1 MNDENKEQY
10 ISDEAL
16 NLIKMVDDVIRDHN
30 SGLPVFMFESD
41 MYHDFIL
48 PLSVALVSQSGA
60 RTVKDIL
67 NWCVHIDRVAFATVD
82 PGVYYP
88 QKAYLLRRKLNVNE
102 LNGKS
107 SVLWDLN
114 IPVIK
119 TDGAYINVLV
129 AVYKD
134 IPIASN
140 LLQNMGPDTLKN
152 FLMEDVK
159 SRIRALIS
167 CGNSNQYVS
176 EMMRQSLNYISDN
189 FPNVMLEDI
198 RNDLRDILNHYLNM
212 EDKNEKMIE
221 GIAVIMKEL
230 RIFGIGTDETDI
242 GL

>member
-1 MNDENKEQY
+1 MNDENKEHY
-10 ISDEAL
+10 VSDEAL

-30 SGLPVFMFESD
+30 SGLPAFMFESD

-48 PLSVALVSQSGA
+48 PLSVALVSESGS
-60 RTVKDIL
+60 RTVGDIL
-67 NWCVHIDRVAFATVD
+67 NWCVHIDGVSFATVE

-107 SVLWDLN
+107 SVLWNLN

-119 TDGAYINVLV
+119 TDRAYINVLV

-140 LLQNMGPDTLKN
+140 LLQNMSPDTLKN
-152 FLMEDVK
+152 FLMDDVK
-159 SRIRALIS
+159 SRIRVLVS
-167 CGNSNQYVS
+167 CGNSNNYVA
-176 EMMRQSLNYISDN
+176 EMMKQSLNYISDN

-198 RNDLRDILNHYLNM
+198 RNDLRNILNYYLNM
-212 EDKNEKMIE
+212 EEKNEKMIE
-221 GIAVIMKEL
+221 GIAIIMKEL
-230 RIFGIGTDETDI
+230 RIIGIGTDETDI

>member
-140 LLQNMGPDTLKN
+140 LLQNMSPDTLKN
-152 FLMEDVK
+152 FLMDDVK
-159 SRIRALIS
+159 SRIRVLVS
-167 CGNSNQYVS
+167 CGNSNNYVA
-176 EMMRQSLNYISDN
+176 EMMKQSLNYISDN
-189 FPNVMLEDI
+189 FPHVMLEDI
-198 RNDLRDILNHYLNM
+198 RNDLRNILNHYLNM
-212 EDKNEKMIE
+212 EEKNEKMIE

>member
-1 MNDENKEQY
+1 MNDENKEHY
-10 ISDEAL
+10 VSDEAL

-30 SGLPVFMFESD
+30 SGLPAFMFESD

-48 PLSVALVSQSGA
+48 PLSVALVSESGS
-60 RTVKDIL
+60 RTVGDIL
-67 NWCVHIDRVAFATVD
+67 NWCVHIDGVSFATVE

-107 SVLWDLN
+107 SVLWNLN

-140 LLQNMGPDTLKN
+140 LLQNMSPDTLKN
-152 FLMEDVK
+152 FLMDDVK
-159 SRIRALIS
+159 SRIRVLVS
-167 CGNSNQYVS
+167 CGNSNNYVA
-176 EMMRQSLNYISDN
+176 EMMKQSLNYISDN

-198 RNDLRDILNHYLNM
+198 RNDLRNILNYYLNM
-212 EDKNEKMIE
+212 EEKNEKMIE
-221 GIAVIMKEL
+221 GIAIIMKEL
-230 RIFGIGTDETDI
+230 RIIGIGTDETDI

>member
-1 MNDENKEQY
+1 MNDENREQY
-10 ISDEAL
+10 VSDEAL
-16 NLIKMVDDVIRDHN
+16 NLIRMVDDVIRDHN
-30 SGLPVFMFESD
+30 SGLPAFMFESD

-48 PLSVALVSQSGA
+48 PLSVALVSESGA
-60 RTVKDIL
+60 RTVGDIL
-67 NWCVHIDRVAFATVD
+67 NWCVHIDGVSFATVES
-82 PGVYYP
+82 GVYYP

-107 SVLWDLN
+107 SVLWNLN

-140 LLQNMGPDTLKN
+140 LLQNMSPDTLKN
-152 FLMEDVK
+152 FLMDDVK
-159 SRIRALIS
+159 SRIRVLVS
-167 CGNSNQYVS
+167 CGNSNNYVA
-176 EMMRQSLNYISDN
+176 EMMKQSLNYISDN

-198 RNDLRDILNHYLNM
+198 RNDLRDILNYYLNM
-212 EDKNEKMIE
+212 EEKNEKMIE
-221 GIAVIMKEL
+221 GIAIIMKEL
-230 RIFGIGTDETDI
+230 RIIGIGTDETDI

>member
-1 MNDENKEQY
+1 MSDENKEQY
-10 ISDEAL
+10 VSDEAL

-30 SGLPVFMFESD
+30 SGLPAFMFESD

-48 PLSVALVSQSGA
+48 PLSVALVSESGS
-60 RTVKDIL
+60 RTVGEIL
-67 NWCVHIDRVAFATVD
+67 NWCVHIDRVSFATVES
-82 PGVYYP
+82 GVYYP

-152 FLMEDVK
+152 FLMDDVK
-159 SRIRALIS
+159 SRIRVLVS
-167 CGNSNQYVS
+167 CGNSNNYVA
-176 EMMRQSLNYISDN
+176 EMMKQSLNYISDN

-198 RNDLRDILNHYLNM
+198 RNDLRNILNYYLNM
-212 EDKNEKMIE
+212 EEKNEKMIE
-221 GIAVIMKEL
+221 GIAIIMKEL
-230 RIFGIGTDETDI
+230 RIIGIGTDETDI